1 MDFVRLDP
9 YRLHE
14 LQGSSVRIWDAWGE
28 VHAKAFTV
36 AKAGKLDVLQSIRG
50 ALAAHLDKG
59 GVERTFIKTMEPA
72 LKRLGWWGR
81 QFVVNAR
88 GEAES
93 VQLGSP
99 HRLKTIFRT
108 NMNTAYAAARE
119 RQQRDDAGNRSY
131 WQYLS
136 MADLAPREILQAVR
150 QCSYSGM
157 GYHRL

>member
-14 LQGSSVRIWDAWGE
+14 LQGSSVRVWDAWGE
-28 VHAKAFTV
+28 VHARPSPS

-59 GVERTFIKTMEPA
+59 VVERTFIKTMEPA
-72 LKRLGWWGR
+72 LKRLGWWGS

-93 VQLGSP
+93 SSS
-99 HRLKTIFRT
+99 
-108 NMNTAYAAARE
+108 AAPIA
-119 RQQRDDAGNRSY
+119 
-131 WQYLS
+131 
-136 MADLAPREILQAVR
+136 
-150 QCSYSGM
+150 
-157 GYHRL
+157 